1 MNASWILTMSVLV
14 LLGMGV
20 LGLGHGLRKRG
31 GHRWLGSYLLQ
42 SRRRRLPATDRDI
55 HVLLC
60 IADHFEPKS
69 KRASASQSHRRVEHW
84 VNEYPRQ
91 FSRFRDSDGRP
102 PRHSFFFPIE
112 EYEPEYLDGLAELC
126 RAGYGEV
133 EIHLH
138 HNDDTADN
146 MRRELRA
153 FKELLA
159 CRHGLL
165 SRHKITGE
173 LAYGFIHGNWALCN
187 CRPQGD
193 WCGVNE
199 ELDVLRETGCYA
211 DFTFPSAPSL
221 TQPPIVNSI
230 YYARNKPG
238 RPRSHESGVR
248 VGTGPMPSNSLLLI
262 QGPLVLDWTRRK
274 WGLLPRVENGC
285 LQASQPPS
293 IERLHQ
299 WLRASVQVP
308 TRPDWYFVKLHAHG
322 ASEDAHEVLL
332 GEPMVRF
339 HNQLARRAAA
349 DSHFHYHYVTAR
361 EMANLVKAAEA
372 GYDGPVEEAR
382 DYLFVAN
389 KLAQVKRA
397 FMDVPAPLS
406 HVS

>member
-1 MNASWILTMSVLV
+1 MDVLWILTLTALV
-14 LLGMGV
+14 IIGVGV
-20 LGLGHGLRKRG
+20 LGLAYVLRKRG
-31 GHRWLGSYLLQ
+31 GHRWLGPYLLQ
-42 SRRRRLPATDRDI
+42 ARRRRPPSPGRDI
-55 HVLLC
+55 HVFLC

-69 KRASASQSHRRVEHW
+69 KRASAAQGRRRVDHW
-84 VNEYPRQ
+84 VNEYPRL
-91 FSRFRDSDGRP
+91 FDRFRDSDGRP

-138 HNDDTADN
+138 HNNDSADN
-146 MRRELRA
+146 LRHELLA

-159 CRHGLL
+159 GRHGLL
-165 SRHKITGE
+165 SRHKDTGE
-173 LAYGFIHGNWALCN
+173 LTYGFIHGNWALCN

-199 ELDVLRETGCYA
+199 ELDILRETGCYA
-211 DFTFPSAPSL
+211 DFTFPSAPNP

-238 RPRSHESGVR
+238 QPRSHQSGVR
-248 VGTGPMPSNSLLLI
+248 VGSGPMPPNSLLLI

-293 IERLHQ
+293 IERLDQ
-299 WLRASVQVP
+299 WLRARVQVP
-308 TRPDWYFVKLHAHG
+308 TRPDWFFVKLHAHG

-332 GEPMVRF
+332 GGPMVRL
-339 HNQLARRAAA
+339 HEELARRAAA
-349 DSHFHYHYVTAR
+349 NPRFHYYYVTAR
-361 EMANLVKAAEA
+361 EMVNLVKASEA
-372 GYDGPVEEAR
+372 GYQGPVHEAR
-382 DYLFVAN
+382 DFLY
-389 KLAQVKRA
+389 
-397 FMDVPAPLS
+397 VPNEAGAPARNRPAREEAPS
-406 HVS
+406 WS